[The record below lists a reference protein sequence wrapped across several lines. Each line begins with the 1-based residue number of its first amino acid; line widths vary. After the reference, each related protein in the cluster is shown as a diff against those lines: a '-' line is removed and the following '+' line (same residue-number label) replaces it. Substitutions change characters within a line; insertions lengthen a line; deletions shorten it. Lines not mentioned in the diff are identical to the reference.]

1 MNKSRVTKP
10 NIQHPDGRTKELR
23 ASFLRNLSLWAM
35 SFIIMSIPV
44 LFFDEAN
51 ADDEVVPKTEVT
63 ENAAAEATECG

>member
-23 ASFLRNLSLWAM
+23 ASFLRSLSLWAM

-51 ADDEVVPKTEVT
+51 AHD
-63 ENAAAEATECG
+63 AAM